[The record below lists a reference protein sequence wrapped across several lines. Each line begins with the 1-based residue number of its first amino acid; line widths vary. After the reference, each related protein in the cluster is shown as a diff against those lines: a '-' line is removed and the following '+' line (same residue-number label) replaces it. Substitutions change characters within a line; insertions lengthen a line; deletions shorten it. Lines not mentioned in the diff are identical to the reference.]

1 MAASRGVGCRSSSDS
16 TPGPGLPYAAC
27 VATKRKKPH
36 LSRPPH
42 FRDDRCVPPAGDLV
56 CWGPS
61 PCSPQLSCF
70 SPEPRFHNLENGKGS
85 DASQQVAVSLANGS
99 FPVPV
104 PATVDL
110 RVTLSP
116 CLRGAWLGWE
126 AGAPGSPRLG
136 RGARCLDAQGAG
148 RQSHGCSCSGALGLQ
163 AVPRARPTAS
173 DLALRE
179 RTGGRAR

>member
-1 MAASRGVGCRSSSDS
+1 M
-16 TPGPGLPYAAC
+16 
-27 VATKRKKPH
+27 ATKRKKPH

-42 FRDDRCVPPAGDLV
+42 FRDDRHVPPAGGLV

-173 DLALRE
+173 DLALWE